1 MREHTDDPACES
13 LPGDDVY
20 VVPLSRELSIVR
32 GREVSVGSVH
42 DALGRLE
49 LNDLCCVP
57 SRGIGVSTC
66 KAGQSGIFA

>member
-1 MREHTDDPACES
+1 MILLAILC
-13 LPGDDVY
+13 PGDDVY